1 MERIDL
7 LDMEFSSMEREEGD
21 RAERWER
28 DEADWN
34 ERAEP
39 DEKRTHELMKMTAA
53 ITKKNSD

>member
-7 LDMEFSSMEREEGD
+7 LDMECSRMEREDGD
-21 RAERWER
+21 RTERWER

-34 ERAEP
+34 EWAEP
-39 DEKRTHELMKMTAA
+39 DEKRTHKLMKMTAA